1 MVRPVEDVEEYNP
14 IHPLPNK
21 PNIMSKVT
29 YIRTKDKHEDTSIE
43 QGIDVHAELLNNDI
57 DELAKAEEQGIDD
70 NYDFG
75 EDDFGYLK

>member
-1 MVRPVEDVEEYNP
+1 
-14 IHPLPNK
+14 
-21 PNIMSKVT
+21 MSKVT
-29 YIRTKDKHEDTSIE
+29 YIRTKDKHEDISIE

-57 DELAKAEEQGIDD
+57 DELAKAEEQDIDD